1 MTQSKLTADSFGSES
16 SRAVVGVRKES
27 SASGP
32 VNMRSEIIGAVTAS
46 ESRAADPEHSA
57 QEFERIRPLYEEL
70 EEVVVRDLTDALHGR
85 ELDKQ
90 VHRGVTSR
98 VKEVDSFRKKI
109 IDRKY
114 DKPFEDTT
122 DLLGVRIVCLYPS
135 VLQDIDTVIRE
146 TFSVLRYEDKG
157 KSVEPEV
164 WRYSSV
170 HYDCTLPDHSSGQNH
185 DAVKGLVFEIQ
196 VRTIL
201 QDAWA
206 TVEHQLGYK
215 PERKIPDELK
225 REFSA
230 LAGLFHVADERFQF
244 IADQIQKLER
254 AQDIAKQLAPLYRAA
269 IEANLSSR
277 GHAEDLAG
285 ADPTTKE
292 LESNPDG
299 VINRGSVKVLLK
311 GAYPGRRRK
320 RNPDYTRLA
329 QDLNSAGIATLHALG
344 KALIIGDPAARESER
359 ESGPLSDVE
368 FARRAVSDANP
379 DFQSSRGQSRRR
391 QPRSTAGEPRA
402 AKNSPA
408 NLSDSPIISKA
419 RQHLDDALL
428 DLRLDGELTP
438 FVIVDGP
445 HGMMYVS
452 LPPLSDDDFWRTAKT
467 DVPAIIILYEA
478 TEMVLVTL
486 LDDSEVCAG
495 RECVAVAHWGPRGHS
510 LFVAPVSRRYNKPP
524 RIGDWRNSASST
536 ERIDAVGDGFRGGTE
551 LAKQLRESSSS
562 SDAELLERID
572 LIRITAGAED
582 ADVLPHAVAV
592 LRRSRWLD

>member
-1 MTQSKLTADSFGSES
+1 M
-16 SRAVVGVRKES
+16 
-27 SASGP
+27 
-32 VNMRSEIIGAVTAS
+32 TAS
-46 ESRAADPEHSA
+46 ESRAADPEQSA
-57 QEFERIRPLYEEL
+57 REFERVRPQYKKLRK
-70 EEVVVRDLTDALHGR
+70 VVIRDLKDALHDR

-90 VHRGVTSR
+90 VHHGVTSR
-98 VKEVDSFRKKI
+98 VKKIDSFREKI
-109 IDRKY
+109 TDRGY
-114 DKPFEDTT
+114 TKPLDETT

-135 VLQDIDTVIRE
+135 VLQDIETVIRE
-146 TFSVLRYEDKG
+146 TFTVLRYEDKG
-157 KSVEPEV
+157 KSVEPEA

-170 HYDCTLPDHSSGQNH
+170 HYDCTLPAHSSGQNR
-185 DAVKGLVFEIQ
+185 DALKGLVFEIQ

-244 IADQIQKLER
+244 IADQIRKLER
-254 AQDIAKQLAPLYRAA
+254 AQDIAKQLAPHYRAA

-285 ADPTTKE
+285 ADPTIKK
-292 LESNPDG
+292 LESHPEG

-311 GAYPGRRRK
+311 GIYPRRRRE

-329 QDLNSAGIATLHALG
+329 QDLNSAGIATLRALS
-344 KALIIGDPAARESER
+344 KALIIGDPGARESER
-359 ESGPLSDVE
+359 GSGPLSDVE
-368 FARRAVSDANP
+368 FARRAVSDANTN
-379 DFQSSRGQSRRR
+379 FQSSRRQSRKRR
-391 QPRSTAGEPRA
+391 PHSTAGEPRA

-408 NLSDSPIISKA
+408 NLNDSAIISKA

-452 LPPLSDDDFWRTAKT
+452 LPAPSDDDFWRTAST
-467 DVPAIIILYEA
+467 DVPAIIILYKA
-478 TEMVLVTL
+478 TEMVLVTF
-486 LDDSEVCAG
+486 LDDSEVCAS
-495 RECVAVAHWGPRGHS
+495 RECVAVAHWGPQGHS
-510 LFVAPVSRRYNKPP
+510 LSVAPVSLRYDKPP
-524 RIGDWRNSASST
+524 RIRDWRNSAAST
-536 ERIDAVGDGFRGGTE
+536 ERIDAVGDGFRHGTE
-551 LAKQLRESSSS
+551 LAHQLRESSSS
-562 SDAELLERID
+562 SDADLLQQID

-582 ADVLPHAVAV
+582 TDVLPQTVAT

>member
-1 MTQSKLTADSFGSES
+1 M
-16 SRAVVGVRKES
+16 
-27 SASGP
+27 
-32 VNMRSEIIGAVTAS
+32 TAS
-46 ESRAADPEHSA
+46 ESRAAADPEHA
-57 QEFERIRPLYEEL
+57 AREFERIRPRYKEL
-70 EEVVVRDLTDALHGR
+70 EKLVVQYLKDALHDR
-85 ELDKQ
+85 DLDKQ

-98 VKEVDSFRKKI
+98 VKKIDSFRNKV
-109 IDRKY
+109 IDREY
-114 DKPFEDTT
+114 TNPLDETT

-135 VLQDIDTVIRE
+135 VLQDIHTVIRK
-146 TFSVLRYEDKG
+146 TFNVLRYEDKG
-157 KSVEPEV
+157 KSAEPEV

-170 HYDCTLPDHSSGQNH
+170 HYDCTLHDHSSGHNH

-215 PERKIPDELK
+215 PEQKIPDELK

-244 IADQIQKLER
+244 IADQVRMLER
-254 AQDIAKQLAPLYRAA
+254 AQYVARQLAPLYRAA
-269 IEANLSSR
+269 IKANLSSC
-277 GHAEDLAG
+277 GQAEDLAG
-285 ADPTTKE
+285 TDTTIQE
-292 LESNPDG
+292 IASNPDG
-299 VINRGSVKVLLK
+299 VINRGSVKVFLK
-311 GAYPGRRRK
+311 GVYRGRRRK
-320 RNPDYTRLA
+320 KNPDYTRLA
-329 QDLNSAGIATLHALG
+329 QELNYAGIATLHALG
-344 KALIIGDPAARESER
+344 KALISGDPAARESER

-368 FARRAVSDANP
+368 FARRAVSDVNP
-379 DFQSSRGQSRRR
+379 NFQSSRRRSRRR

-402 AKNSPA
+402 SKTSPA
-408 NLSDSPIISKA
+408 NLNDAAIISKA
-419 RQHLDDALL
+419 MQHLDDALL
-428 DLRLDGELTP
+428 DLGFDGELTP

-452 LPPLSDDDFWRTAKT
+452 LPPLSDDEFWRTART

-495 RECVAVAHWGPRGHS
+495 RQCVAVGHWGPKGHS
-510 LFVAPVSRRYNKPP
+510 LFVARVSLSHNKPP
-524 RIGDWRNSASST
+524 RVRGWRNSAAST
-536 ERIDAVGDGFRGGTE
+536 ERIDAVGDGFRRGTE
-551 LAKQLRESSSS
+551 LAHQLRESSSS

-582 ADVLPHAVAV
+582 TDVLPHAVAV